1 MIEDES
7 NSGQLD
13 RFLQAQENDFAAAL
27 SEVRSGRKHS
37 HWMWYIFPQLRGL
50 GHSSTSQFYAIND
63 ISEAKAFLAHPVLGR
78 RLREITEALLLVE
91 GKTAEE
97 IFGFPDVLKLRS
109 CATLFAHISEKG
121 SIFERV
127 LEKYYHSER
136 DETTLHLLKQSTE

>member
-63 ISEAKAFLAHPVLGR
+63 ISEAKASLAHPVLGR
-78 RLREITEALLLVE
+78 RLREITEALLLEE

-136 DETTLHLLKQSTE
+136 DETTLRLLEQGAQ